1 MPETMRKSGA
11 TAGRAATVM
20 SARGHSRRTS
30 AIAGSA
36 MTASPS
42 QFGARMTRRFMLW
55 YLVAPHGTPT
65 RLPRWGPAMRDNY
78 RLLSV
83 VMPVYNERTTI
94 DEIVRRVLAVP
105 LRTQLIVVDDGS
117 TDGTSE
123 ILDRLQRELGFTLL
137 RQTNAGKGAALRRG
151 FAAVTGDLVVIQ
163 DADTEYS
170 PEEFP
175 DLIELICQGRA
186 DVVYGSRFLGRHRV
200 FLFTHYLGNLFLTLL
215 TNVLYNTMLTDM
227 ETCYKAMRVE
237 VLRSFS
243 LESDGFGIEPELT
256 AKIFKRGY
264 RVYEVPITYDGR
276 GYDEG
281 KKITWRDGVVALWVL
296 IKYRF
301 TE

>member
-1 MPETMRKSGA
+1 M
-11 TAGRAATVM
+11 AGIK
-20 SARGHSRRTS
+20 G
-30 AIAGSA
+30 
-36 MTASPS
+36 
-42 QFGARMTRRFMLW
+42 
-55 YLVAPHGTPT
+55 
-65 RLPRWGPAMRDNY
+65 RLTDP
-78 RLLSV
+78 LLSV
-83 VMPVYNERTTI
+83 VMPVYNERDTI
-94 DEIVRRVLAVP
+94 EGMIARVLAVP
-105 LRTQLIVVDDGS
+105 NPRIELIVVDDGS
-117 TDGTSE
+117 KDGTSD
-123 ILDRLQRELGFTLL
+123 ILRALQNRYHFKLLHKPNGGKGSALRLGF
-137 RQTNAGKGAALRRG
+137 KE
-151 FAAVTGDLVVIQ
+151 VSGDLVVIQ

-175 DLIELICQGRA
+175 ELIELIIQGRA

-237 VLRSFS
+237 VLRSFTLDS
-243 LESDGFGIEPELT
+243 NGFGIEPEIT

-276 GYDEG
+276 GYEEG